1 MMHKDI
7 TAYKTIGE
15 VAKILEK
22 KNEKNKKISPTTIR
36 FWEKNFRQLK
46 PKVLNNNRR
55 YYDENNVRLLKKIYF
70 LLKEQGMTIKGAKKI
85 LNNDNSLKLDEST
98 NRSINAYNLKK
109 KLIKISN
116 IVKSLKDK

>member
-1 MMHKDI
+1 MHKDI

-55 YYDENNVRLLKKIYF
+55 YYDENNIRLLKKIYF